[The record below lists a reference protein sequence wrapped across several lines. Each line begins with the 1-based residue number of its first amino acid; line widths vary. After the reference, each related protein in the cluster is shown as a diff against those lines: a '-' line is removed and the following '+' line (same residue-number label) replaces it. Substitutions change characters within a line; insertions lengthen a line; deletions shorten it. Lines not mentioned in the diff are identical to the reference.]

1 MCVFPTGW
9 ERLKADGSNG
19 LLRCADEEWR
29 DDCETGE
36 PVYAQG
42 FCLAGGTTVFWG
54 TYEDSACAKP
64 LSTREQEASGECFS
78 EEWEGRTMSH
88 MRSCTAAGSVTSTK
102 YASADCTGEPVET
115 LDETC
120 HDMCYQDDLPHY
132 GSGTCVR
139 VIRISHWWKRLRKLM
154 AHVGLLGCADDDWKD
169 PRDDCETGVSV
180 YGQGYCGTDG
190 TTIFLGTYEDAA
202 CVVPAREAM
211 EQGAAGECVSEVM
224 ADGTAMSHMR
234 SCTASGGVASAKYA
248 SADCTGEP
256 MNTFE
261 ETCHDICYQ
270 DDRPHY
276 DSGACLCESG

>member
-1 MCVFPTGW
+1 MDTW
-9 ERLKADGSNG
+9 EES
-19 LLRCADEEWR
+19 
-29 DDCETGE
+29 
-36 PVYAQG
+36 
-42 FCLAGGTTVFWG
+42 
-54 TYEDSACAKP
+54 
-64 LSTREQEASGECFS
+64 
-78 EEWEGRTMSH
+78 
-88 MRSCTAAGSVTSTK
+88 
-102 YASADCTGEPVET
+102 
-115 LDETC
+115 C
-120 HDMCYQDDLPHY
+120 HDMCGYD
-132 GSGTCVR
+132 SGTCFVC
-139 VIRISHWWKRLRKLM
+139 VGVVVLLTGGSVWMLM

-169 PRDDCETGVSV
+169 PRDDCETGKPV
-180 YGQGYCGTDG
+180 YGQDFCGTDG
-190 TTIFLGTYEDAA
+190 TTIMWGTYEDAA

-276 DSGACLCESG
+276 DSGMCVCVSWALVFGLCGVFS